1 MTLRRSAAP
10 TMKSNN
16 SLCDSFIP
24 TKVGDGHGIATF
36 GLRQHSVLS
45 FSPILQG
52 DSSRA
57 TSLLIGIMKLRR
69 HQFLRLAAAAAALA
83 VVAPTARAQSYP
95 TRPVRIVVGFAAG
108 GTTDI
113 VARLIG
119 QWLSERLGQQFIIE
133 NRPGAST
140 NVATEA
146 VARAPADGYTLLAV
160 GSTSTINVTLHDK
173 LSFNLNRDFA
183 MVAGLNRSPLVLE
196 VHPAVPVNT
205 VPEFIAYARANPGKI
220 SMASFGAGS
229 ISHVAGEMF
238 KMDAGVDLIHV
249 PYNGSGPML
258 IDLLGGQVQ
267 AAFDN
272 LPASVGHIRAGKLRA
287 LAITSAM
294 RSEVLPN
301 VPTLADFLRGY
312 EVSAF
317 IGVGV
322 PKNTPDEII
331 DKLNK
336 EISLGLAS
344 PNIKARLAELG
355 SAPLVLSP
363 AEFSK
368 LVADETEKWAKV
380 IRASKIRA
388 EQ

>member
-1 MTLRRSAAP
+1 MKFQRR
-10 TMKSNN
+10 
-16 SLCDSFIP
+16 
-24 TKVGDGHGIATF
+24 
-36 GLRQHSVLS
+36 Q
-45 FSPILQG
+45 
-52 DSSRA
+52 
-57 TSLLIGIMKLRR
+57 LL
-69 HQFLRLAAAAAALA
+69 HLAAAAAVLA
-83 VVAPTARAQSYP
+83 VGTPTTWAQAYP

-113 VARLIG
+113 VARLMA
-119 QWLSERLGQQFIIE
+119 QRLSERLGQQFIIE

-160 GSTSTINVTLHDK
+160 GSTSAINATLHDK

-196 VHPAVPVNT
+196 AHPAVPVNT
-205 VPEFIAYARANPGKI
+205 VPDLVAYAKANPGKI

-238 KMDAGVDLIHV
+238 KMATGVDMTHV
-249 PYNGSGPML
+249 PYGGSGPML
-258 IDLLGGQVQ
+258 IDLLSGQVQ
-267 AAFDN
+267 VAFDN
-272 LPASVGHIRAGKLRA
+272 LPASIEHIRAGKLRA
-287 LAITSAM
+287 LGIASAT

-301 VPTLADFLRGY
+301 IPTLADFLPGY
-312 EVSAF
+312 EASAF
-317 IGVGV
+317 IGIAA
-322 PKNTPDEII
+322 PRNTPDTIV

-336 EISLGLAS
+336 EINLGLAD

-355 SAPLVLSP
+355 SEPLILSL

-368 LVADETEKWAKV
+368 LVADETEKYGTVVRAAK
-380 IRASKIRA
+380 IKS
-388 EQ
+388 E